1 MISTTRKIFLLI
13 SFAFSL
19 TAFGQTGVIP
29 TCYDA
34 KIPPPGVDI
43 KVELFVLVDQ
53 TTILDD
59 QLKQQVADQ
68 IRPFLVAGNSFSFL
82 TFSSYSQ
89 GKYTQLL
96 VTGVLEQKLPLVARN
111 DVSKP
116 LLTKHDQ
123 CMARQPQIAVQAAG
137 AALKYSFDG
146 TSNDLAKSD
155 IYASLKDISGKVRQ
169 SRANSKIVLLVSDM
183 LENSSISS
191 FYQNQTVR
199 RITPEKELQLVADG
213 KMLGDFGGARIFV
226 IGAGLLSEDARSK
239 KGIYR
244 EPQTMSALQ
253 NFWRMYFE
261 KSNGQL
267 VEFGQPALL
276 NPIH

>member
-1 MISTTRKIFLLI
+1 MISHVGKTILLFTI
-13 SFAFSL
+13 ATSFA
-19 TAFGQTGVIP
+19 AWGQMAVIP

-34 KIPPPGVDI
+34 KLLSPIAEI

-68 IRPFLVAGNSFSFL
+68 VRPFLVAGNSFSFL

-89 GKYTQLL
+89 GKYTQIV
-96 VTGVLEQKLPLVARN
+96 VTGVIEQKMAMVLRN
-111 DVSKP
+111 DVAKP
-116 LLTKHDQ
+116 LLAKHDK
-123 CMARQPQIAVQAAG
+123 CMARQPQIASQAAG
-137 AALKYSFDG
+137 AALKFSFDG

-155 IYASLKDISGKVRQ
+155 IYASLKDISGKIRQ
-169 SRANSKIVLLVSDM
+169 SPANSKIVLLVSDM

-191 FYQNQTVR
+191 FYQNQSVR
-199 RITPEKELQLVADG
+199 RINPEKELQLVSDN
-213 KMLGDFGGARIFV
+213 KMFGDFGGARIFV

-253 NFWRMYFE
+253 NFWRIYFE
-261 KSNGQL
+261 KSNAQL
-267 VEFGQPALL
+267 IEFGQPALL
-276 NPIH
+276 NPIR

>member
-1 MISTTRKIFLLI
+1 MISQFKNIVWLIFV
-13 SFAFSL
+13 STSL
-19 TAFGQTGVIP
+19 SAWGQTGVIP

-34 KIPPPGVDI
+34 KLPSSSAEI

-53 TTILDD
+53 TTVLDAE
-59 QLKQQVADQ
+59 LKQQVADQ
-68 IRPFLVAGNSFSFL
+68 VRPFLSAGNSFSFL

-89 GKYTQLL
+89 GKYTQL
-96 VTGVLEQKLPLVARN
+96 VVSGVLEQKMALGVRN

-116 LLTKHDQ
+116 LLNKHDL
-123 CMARQPQIAVQAAG
+123 CMNRQPLIATQAAG
-137 AALKYSFDG
+137 AALKFSFDG

-155 IYASLKDISGKVRQ
+155 IFASLKDISGKVRQ
-169 SRANSKIVLLVSDM
+169 SPANSKIVLLVSDM

-199 RITPEKELQLVADG
+199 RINPEKELQLVADN
-213 KMLGDFGGARIFV
+213 KMFGDFGGARIFV
-226 IGAGLLSEDARSK
+226 MGAGLLSEDARSK

-253 NFWRMYFE
+253 NFWRIYFE
-261 KSNGQL
+261 KSNAQL
-267 VEFGQPALL
+267 IEFGQPALL
-276 NPIH
+276 NPIR

>member
-1 MISTTRKIFLLI
+1 MIAYSKKIIACLLLFV
-13 SFAFSL
+13 SVTSSA
-19 TAFGQTGVIP
+19 QTGVLT

-34 KIPPPGVDI
+34 KLPPAPLEV
-43 KVELFVLVDQ
+43 KNELFVLIDQ

-68 IRPFLVAGNSFSFL
+68 LRPFLLAGNAFSVL

-96 VTGVLEQKLPLVARN
+96 VNGTLEQKMPLGLRN

-116 LLTKHDQ
+116 VLTKHDQ
-123 CMARQPQIAVQAAG
+123 CMVRQVSVAMQALGAG
-137 AALKYSFDG
+137 LKFAFDG

-155 IYASLKDISGKVRQ
+155 IFASLKDISSKVRQ
-169 SRANSKIVLLVSDM
+169 SPANSKIVLLVSDM

-191 FYQNQTVR
+191 FYQNQSVR
-199 RITPEKELQLVADG
+199 RINPEKELQLVADN
-213 KMLGDFGGARIFV
+213 KMFGDFGGARVFV

-244 EPQTMSALQ
+244 EPQTMSALK
-253 NFWRMYFE
+253 NFWSIYFE
-261 KSNGQL
+261 KSNAQL
-267 VEFGQPALL
+267 FEFGQPALL
-276 NPIH
+276 NPIR